1 MYFSAQKLFFYTYFS
16 IKTFTVKDRLK
27 AASAAQYSHPQLS
40 PTRRKRS
47 RSRASMFASSRF
59 RRAEEFRGSE
69 CFLGRE
75 KSASSAS
82 FYSTAAAAWP
92 PASPQK
98 CQSPSHMMSCWK
110 KPEGGDVQEQHD
122 QEEEEEV

>member
-1 MYFSAQKLFFYTYFS
+1 
-16 IKTFTVKDRLK
+16 
-27 AASAAQYSHPQLS
+27 
-40 PTRRKRS
+40 
-47 RSRASMFASSRF
+47 MFASSRF

-82 FYSTAAAAWP
+82 FYSTAAAAAAAARP

-110 KPEGGDVQEQHD
+110 EPEGGDVQEQHD